1 MAFGHFA
8 IRPSFRYNVKEKHAK
23 YSTSS
28 PALENKSTDIKKK
41 INNDITK
48 MNIHSLMIWR
58 VEGKNF
64 FSDVFCSFFFSNR
77 SDICFCSCVF
87 DEKCVVICKAE
98 RERGGCREFEWVWVF
113 LAVGEAWDL
122 QNGSNTNKAV
132 YFINCMK
139 RDLSRLRLIICLAN
153 CCGMFPS

>member
-8 IRPSFRYNVKEKHAK
+8 IRPSFSYNVKEKHAK

-58 VEGKNF
+58 VEGKKI
-64 FSDVFCSFFFSNR
+64 FSDVFCSFFFFLIVRISV
-77 SDICFCSCVF
+77 FVAVCSMKNVLSF
-87 DEKCVVICKAE
+87 VKQREKEVDV
-98 RERGGCREFEWVWVF
+98 GNLNGFEFF
-113 LAVGEAWDL
+113 
-122 QNGSNTNKAV
+122 
-132 YFINCMK
+132 
-139 RDLSRLRLIICLAN
+139 
-153 CCGMFPS
+153 